1 MDPEAEG
8 TAFMVW
14 QPERSC
20 IVLGTSNT
28 PETAVH
34 LDLASAEGVPVYK
47 RHSGGQTVI
56 LTPRTLV
63 ISIRFHAPALE
74 NPKTYFRKINRI
86 IMDALEE
93 TGVKNLSEK
102 GISDIAIGEK
112 KILGSSIYRKRTLV
126 LYHAVLNISETP
138 EYIARFL
145 KHPSKEPDYRA
156 GRKHE
161 EFVTSI
167 LAAGYPLENELIR
180 KTISRHI
187 AEKF

>member
-1 MDPEAEG
+1 
-8 TAFMVW
+8 MVW
-14 QPERSC
+14 QPEKSC

-34 LDLASAEGVPVYK
+34 TDLAAAEGVPVYK

-56 LTPRTLV
+56 LTPKTIV
-63 ISIRFHAPALE
+63 ISIRFHSDALE

-93 TGVKNLSEK
+93 MGIINLGEK
-102 GISDIAIGEK
+102 GISDITIGEK
-112 KILGSSIYRKRTLV
+112 KILGSSIYRKRTMV
-126 LYHAVLNISETP
+126 LYHAVLNIAESP
-138 EYIARFL
+138 GFIARYL

-167 LAAGYPLENELIR
+167 HAEGYPLETEQIR